1 MTRDISTGELLF
13 CMTISKKRVRIVKNF
28 RIVIVYVAV
37 LLFCQAEFFWAQDSK
52 ENSFSALK
60 FPEQAKQLPCPE
72 RKTTNFTG
80 RLTAQSVLSE
90 SVPSFISEK
99 GIELTYKMARGEY
112 DSVIEEAQE
121 SIKENFPWWEGK
133 PWKDG
138 GERDHLKI
146 VEMQRLMANAYELK
160 GDWENAFRAYQMFL
174 GELSEDYDWIFLRQL
189 FIEDQNFF
197 MHCLLYDKL
206 GKLYSEEGEDVRRL
220 VETVRKDEEELEKRV
235 FQKPGSKPARYF
247 RVPYDLRP
255 TWRRV
260 WTFRDRCV
268 RALCPEIYYVTSL
281 TPQDGVACFSDLQKE
296 TFERLIDI
304 ANDYHEQTKK
314 VAGFGSNFLQQEH
327 EWLEFLRLLDSI
339 PYDLAP
345 NGRYFELQ
353 SEMIGIGH
361 GGQYRRTSVQPF
373 IFEER

>member
-1 MTRDISTGELLF
+1 MIISE
-13 CMTISKKRVRIVKNF
+13 KRVRIMRKF
-28 RIVIVYVAV
+28 RTVIVCVAI
-37 LLFCQAEFFWAQDSK
+37 LLLCQAGFLWAQDSK
-52 ENSFSALK
+52 ENPSRTLMSL
-60 FPEQAKQLPCPE
+60 EQPKISRPE

-112 DSVIEEAQE
+112 DAVIEEAQE

-174 GELSEDYDWIFLRQL
+174 GELSVDYDWIFLRQL

-197 MHCLLYDKL
+197 IHCLLYDKL
-206 GKLYSEEGEDVRRL
+206 GKLYNEEGEDVRRL
-220 VETVRKDEEELEKRV
+220 VETISKDEEELEKRLS
-235 FQKPGSKPARYF
+235 QKPGSKSARYF
-247 RVPYDLRP
+247 RVPSDLMP
-255 TWRRV
+255 AWRRV

-281 TPQDGVACFSDLQKE
+281 TPQDGVACFPELQKE

-304 ANDYHEQTKK
+304 ASAYYEKTKSVTEYGNENIERHERK
-314 VAGFGSNFLQQEH
+314 L
-327 EWLEFLRLLDSI
+327 LEFLRLLDTI